1 MNTATEKLQ
10 AKFPD
15 AIVDIYEFRGDTTV
29 TVKPENARGNL
40 YVFAG

>member
-10 AKFPD
+10 AQFPD

-29 TVKPENARGNL
+29 TVKPDSASGDL
-40 YVFAG
+40 CVFAR